1 VRIPRI
7 YHAQPLKGQVKVELS
22 AAAAKH
28 LSTVLRLKTGTR
40 IVLFDGSGFE
50 FEALLEKTDKKH
62 ALAIISRMH
71 GPAVES
77 PLHITLAQGISR
89 GERMDYTLQKAV
101 ELGVAS
107 IIPLLTERSVV
118 RLDEKNA
125 LHKQLHWQ
133 QVVISACEQS
143 GRVHV
148 PQVELPVTLYKFLAN
163 QPQSYLK
170 LLLDPQSDQ
179 LLSQLPK
186 PTNNGVLLLVG
197 PEGGLDEAERAAAKT
212 AGFQGMQLG
221 PRILRTETAALV
233 ALSLL
238 QARWGDLGGI

>member
-7 YHAQPLKGQVKVELS
+7 YHAQPLKNQPKVELS
-22 AAAAKH
+22 PAAAKH
-28 LSTVLRLKTGTR
+28 LSAVLRLKTGAR

-50 FEALLEKTDKKH
+50 FEAVLDKADKRH

-71 GPAVES
+71 GPGVES
-77 PLHITLAQGISR
+77 PLHVTLAQGISR
-89 GERMDYTLQKAV
+89 GERMDYTVQKAV

-107 IIPLLTERSVV
+107 ILPVLTERSVV
-118 RLDEKNA
+118 RLDENSA
-125 LHKQLHWQ
+125 LRKQQHWQ

-143 GRVHV
+143 GRIHV
-148 PQVELPVTLYKFLAN
+148 PQVQLPVTLYMFLATR
-163 QPQSYLK
+163 QQSFLK
-170 LLLDPQSDQ
+170 LLLDPQADT
-179 LLSQLPK
+179 LVSQLPR
-186 PTNNGVLLLVG
+186 PSNNEALLLVG

-212 AGFQGMQLG
+212 AGFQGIQLG